1 MWHWEAVESNCAST
15 KLAQQIGGEMEKAF
29 WFVVAMIVV
38 TFVAIG
44 YMAHDKSEV
53 YICSEVTQNSPA
65 DVKRICERAYKWRGQ

>member
-1 MWHWEAVESNCAST
+1 
-15 KLAQQIGGEMEKAF
+15 MEKAF

-38 TFVAIG
+38 TFVVIG

-53 YICSEVTQNSPA
+53 YICSEVTKDSPA